1 MEVALLHW
9 ARQQEDDMAERDGR
23 TWRLVR
29 GVVEPATAGITARFV
44 DGTVSGTIG
53 GFHYRAAFTDGGSDM
68 RVGPASTN
76 GDVPDGPGRSYL
88 ALLGAVAAWRG
99 DGDAQLELVD
109 EQGTPL
115 LTFEPAPEVETGL
128 VGRWTVSSVAGRN
141 GDDGDDGREERRQG
155 DAPSAWFEIAAD
167 GAVTGHGGVNRYNAQ
182 MRTDGDRVY
191 LTPLRMTRMAGDP
204 EAMAAES
211 ALSDALGRVASYRLD
226 GDRLDLRDQDDEVVV
241 RLRRG

>member
-1 MEVALLHW
+1 
-9 ARQQEDDMAERDGR
+9 MAERDGR
-23 TWRLVR
+23 TWRLAR
-29 GVVEPATAGITARFV
+29 GVAEPASAGITARFV

-53 GFHYRAAFTDGGSDM
+53 GVHYRADFTDGGSDL
-68 RVGPASTN
+68 RVGPTSTS
-76 GDVPDGPGRSYL
+76 GDVPEGPGRSYL

-99 DGDAQLELVD
+99 GESQLELLD

-115 LTFEPAPEVETGL
+115 LTFEPAPEVEVRL
-128 VGRWTVSSVAGRN
+128 VGRWTVGSVPGSDGDEGDRDR
-141 GDDGDDGREERRQG
+141 DDGAEEARRG
-155 DAPSAWFEIAAD
+155 DAPSPWLEIAAD
-167 GAVTGHGGVNRYNAQ
+167 GGLAGHGGVNRFTAQ